1 MFWAL
6 KQTEAT
12 MYLRTL
18 LIVIVLGLLAV
29 FTIFNWN
36 AFLSPTTV
44 TFGFSTVE
52 APLGLILLVI
62 VALITLLFLI
72 YIVFLQSSSLLEG
85 RRQARELQSQRELA
99 DRAEESRFQQ
109 LRSAMEAE
117 LRNLDTQTKETKAE
131 ILTRLDALER
141 DMRMAIEQSGNTLA
155 AYLGEIED
163 RFERSTDVRK

>member
-1 MFWAL
+1 
-6 KQTEAT
+6 

-18 LIVIVLGLLAV
+18 LIVIVLGLLAI
-29 FTIFNWN
+29 FALFNWS
-36 AFLSPTTV
+36 AFMSATTLS
-44 TFGFSTVE
+44 FGVGTVE
-52 APLGLILLVI
+52 APLGLILLAI

-109 LRSAMEAE
+109 LHSAVETQ
-117 LRNLDTQTKETKAE
+117 LTTLDTQTKEAKAE

-141 DMRMAIEQSGNTLA
+141 DMRLAIEQSGNTLA

-163 RFERSTDVRK
+163 RFERAAEGHK

>member
-1 MFWAL
+1 
-6 KQTEAT
+6 

-18 LIVIVLGLLAV
+18 LIATVLGLLVIFAL
-29 FTIFNWN
+29 FNWG
-36 AFLSPTTV
+36 AFMSPTTL
-44 TFGFSTVE
+44 TFGIGTVE
-52 APLGLILLVI
+52 APLGLILLAL

-85 RRQARELQSQRELA
+85 RRQTRELQSQRELA

-109 LRSAMEAE
+109 LRSAMETE
-117 LRNLDTQTKETKAE
+117 LRNLDTRSNESKAA

-163 RFERSTDVRK
+163 RFERSADRRK

>member
-1 MFWAL
+1 
-6 KQTEAT
+6 

-18 LIVIVLGLLAV
+18 LIVIVFGLLVIFAL
-29 FTIFNWN
+29 FNWS
-36 AFLSPTTV
+36 AFMSPTTLTV
-44 TFGFSTVE
+44 GFSTFE
-52 APLGLILLVI
+52 APLGLILLMT
-62 VALITLLFLI
+62 VALICLLFLI

-117 LRNLDTQTKETKAE
+117 LRNLDTQTKETKTE

-141 DMRMAIEQSGNTLA
+141 DMRLAIEQSGNTLA

-163 RFERSTDVRK
+163 RFERSTGVRK